1 MWVDA
6 NIRTKLVQFLLDS
19 YLVVSIFYIQKKL
32 FLDQHLVSLNKLR
45 LETVVHSKYL
55 LDMYRL
61 SWIKKS
67 NKCKTRWSGP
77 FIPKTGYTHSLFF
90 SIMTSQRKW
99 KEPFLSGSPSGPCQ
113 NHKISEKIDWHFW
126 KKTFC
131 CYSIIA
137 RPLHT
142 TYFLFMK
149 PTAKSILWVSDGWL
163 LCKIVGWV
171 LYE

>member
-1 MWVDA
+1 M
-6 NIRTKLVQFLLDS
+6 
-19 YLVVSIFYIQKKL
+19 
-32 FLDQHLVSLNKLR
+32 
-45 LETVVHSKYL
+45 
-55 LDMYRL
+55 
-61 SWIKKS
+61 S
-67 NKCKTRWSGP
+67 NKTRWCGQ
-77 FIPKTGYTHSLFF
+77 FIPKTGYTHSLFI

-99 KEPFLSGSPSGPCQ
+99 KEPFLSGSSSGPCQ

-171 LYE
+171 LYEFSEYNYYCDISFRLSCLHYGDFWIWKAN